1 MSVIKTFFSEIGPL
15 RSLLTFTTLLSL
27 SMIPFTDT
35 AVRMDG
41 WGLLPDV
48 LAPVVSFILLFILF
62 LDMLM
67 SRVFM
72 IEADNEKRQRFSR
85 IFWLEL
91 TQVAL
96 LISLW
101 SPYYIAVLS

>member
-1 MSVIKTFFSEIGPL
+1 MKIFLKEIGEL
-15 RSLLTFTTLLSL
+15 RVMLLIATLLSL
-27 SMIPFTDT
+27 SAIPFTD
-35 AVRMDG
+35 ANVRMEG

-48 LAPVVSFILLFILF
+48 LTPVISFILVFILL

-72 IEADNEKRQRFSR
+72 IEADDVKKNKFKK

-91 TQVAL
+91 AL
-96 LISLW
+96 MVSLLVLW
-101 SPYYIAVLS
+101 SPYFIAVLS

>member
-1 MSVIKTFFSEIGPL
+1 MKEFFSQIGEL
-15 RSLLTFTTLLSL
+15 RIMLLCTSLLSL

-35 AVRMDG
+35 DVRMDG

-72 IEADNEKRQRFSR
+72 VDADAAKRQLFSK
-85 IFWLEL
+85 IFWLEF
-91 TQVAL
+91 TQVVL

-101 SPYYIAVLS
+101 SSYFIAVLS

>member
-1 MSVIKTFFSEIGPL
+1 MKDFFSRIGEL
-15 RSLLTFTTLLSL
+15 RIMLLCTTLLSL
-27 SMIPFTDT
+27 SMIPFTNTD
-35 AVRMDG
+35 VRMDG

-72 IEADNEKRQRFSR
+72 IEADEEKRQRFSR

-91 TQVAL
+91 TQVVL

-101 SPYYIAVLS
+101 SSYFIAVLS

>member
-1 MSVIKTFFSEIGPL
+1 MKSFFKSLGEL
-15 RSLLTFTTLLSL
+15 RIMLLCTTLLSL

-35 AVRMDG
+35 TVRMDG

-48 LAPVVSFILLFILF
+48 LAPVISFILLFILF

-91 TQVAL
+91 IQVVL

>member
-1 MSVIKTFFSEIGPL
+1 MKSFLKSIGEL
-15 RSLLTFTTLLSL
+15 RIMLLSATLLSL
-27 SMIPFTDT
+27 SAIPFTDT
-35 AVRMDG
+35 DVRMDG
-41 WGLLPDV
+41 WGLFPDV
-48 LAPVVSFILLFILF
+48 LVPVVSFILLFILF

-72 IEADNEKRQRFSR
+72 IEADGEKRQRFSR

-91 TQVAL
+91 IQVVL

-101 SPYYIAVLS
+101 SSYFIAVLS